1 MRKTAMQELWE
12 YIEAN
17 YNEENFNI
25 LDAKEKSLEIEKQQM
40 QLTDE
45 EIDNAVVKEYENVGD
60 EKLFPNHSDK
70 DIWMNGFYDGARWYR
85 EQLKQKL

>member
-1 MRKTAMQELWE
+1 MKTAMQELWE

-25 LDAKEKSLEIEKQQM
+25 FSAKKMSLELEKQQM
-40 QLTDE
+40 ELTDE

-70 DIWMNGFYDGARWYR
+70 DIWMSGFYDGARWYR
-85 EQLKQKL
+85 EQLKQKT

>member
-1 MRKTAMQELWE
+1 MTKTAMQELWE

-17 YNEENFNI
+17 YNEDNFNI
-25 LDAKEKSLEIEKQQM
+25 LDAKEKSLELENKQM
-40 QLTDE
+40 NISDE
-45 EIDNAVVKEYENVGD
+45 EIDNAVVLQYENVGD